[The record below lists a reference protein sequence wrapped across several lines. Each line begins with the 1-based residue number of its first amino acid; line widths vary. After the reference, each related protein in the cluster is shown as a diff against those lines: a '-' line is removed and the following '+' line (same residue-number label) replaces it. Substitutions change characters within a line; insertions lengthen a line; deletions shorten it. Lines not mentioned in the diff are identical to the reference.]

1 MTKYNARRKL
11 DVDIRESLVRS
22 LGDGVFETVIRSN
35 VALGEAQYK
44 AQSIFDYAP
53 SSNGADDYREPV
65 SYTHLIGSL
74 QVHLWHQQ

>member
-11 DVDIRESLVRS
+11 DMDIRESLVRS

-53 SSNGADDYREPV
+53 SSNGADDYRELV
-65 SYTHLIGSL
+65 KEFLGRIKKINK
-74 QVHLWHQQ
+74 